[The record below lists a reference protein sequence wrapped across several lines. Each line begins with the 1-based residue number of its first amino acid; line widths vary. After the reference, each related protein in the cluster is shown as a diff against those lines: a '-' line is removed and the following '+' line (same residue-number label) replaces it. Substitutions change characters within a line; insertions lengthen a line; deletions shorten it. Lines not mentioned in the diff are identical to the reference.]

1 MKFEG
6 IFPALVTPL
15 QADESIR
22 IPVLHQLIAFLL
34 RQGVDG
40 FYVGG
45 ATGEGLALRTEQ
57 RMILAQEAV
66 AAVRGEKP
74 CIIQVAAMD
83 FQDALLL
90 AQHAEAIGAAAIS
103 ATPPLFF
110 QYDPDDVYQYY
121 KALAA
126 SVHIPLMVYYNP
138 SAGFQVHADF
148 AARLFA
154 IDNITAIKWT
164 SSNFYEMLRLK
175 DLTHGEMNILNGSDE
190 MLLMG
195 LSAGADGGIG
205 TTYNFLPDLMQ
216 TIYRSFRDN
225 QPQAAQQAQTH
236 ADRIIAALLQ
246 YPLIPATKAV
256 LEQMGFA
263 VGQATFPMKR
273 YSPDEKAGIF
283 AALRQAGFHP
293 PTIGHPCEKE
303 HQA

>member
-6 IFPALVTPL
+6 ILPALVTPL

-22 IPVLHQLIAFLL
+22 IPVLHQLIDFLL
-34 RQGVDG
+34 HQGVDG

-66 AAVRGEKP
+66 AAVHGEKP

-110 QYDPDDVYQYY
+110 QYDQDDVYQYY

-126 SVHIPLMVYYNP
+126 AVHIPLMVYYNP
-138 SAGFQVHADF
+138 SAGFQVHAEF

-205 TTYNFLPDLMQ
+205 TTYNFLSGLMQ
-216 TIYRSFRDN
+216 TIYQSFRSH
-225 QPQAAQQAQTH
+225 QLQAAQQAQAQ

-256 LEQMGFA
+256 LEQMGFD
-263 VGQATFPMKR
+263 VGLATFPMKR
-273 YSPDEKAGIF
+273 YSADEKAAIF
-283 AALRQAGFHP
+283 AALCQSGFQPPLETNHP
-293 PTIGHPCEKE
+293 
-303 HQA
+303 A